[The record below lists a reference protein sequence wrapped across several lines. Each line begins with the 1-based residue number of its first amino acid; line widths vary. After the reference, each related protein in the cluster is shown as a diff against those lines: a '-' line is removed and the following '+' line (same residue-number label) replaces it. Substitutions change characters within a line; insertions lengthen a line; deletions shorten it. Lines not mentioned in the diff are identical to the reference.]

1 MASEKTPN
9 LGLNQIDRTSPK
21 TTYFD
26 LEKYLDQNWR
36 AVDDFAGDVNDGVNE
51 IKKRLDTTERK
62 AVTLE
67 PGVQIVHA
75 EKAAPFS
82 LSGITGRT
90 LVNLLGRA
98 GSCDQISSLLGWEAD
113 LAVDTSN
120 KAQGAGSIKV
130 TAKNAAGVYNVYSAG
145 LKLTGGRYYIA
156 LADVKNIN
164 ASNSIYVNFSAGGNK
179 ALKQSMDP
187 SKFVTIYTKYAPA
200 NDTPTNLEVSSI
212 STATGQAFY
221 ADAIRLYEVSA
232 SEYAALD
239 SMTPEQVAVKY
250 PYVDSVM
257 PARNPYAIRY
267 GENLLP
273 PFYEWL
279 TTGHKLSINSPYSIE
294 GELLSGAIGTDAY
307 AVIYLDVIP
316 NKEYTITNPAESTGK
331 VRISAFNN
339 AGTRI
344 QGIFINP
351 GESRVI
357 KMDASAVR
365 IGVNVSGVTQYT
377 NEFDVNAWSWPV
389 GTKRKFYNPILN
401 VGSTAKPFK
410 PREDSMLALQTD
422 LYADPVTG
430 ANADTV
436 FERDGQYFKSKR
448 WQGLMLDGSRAWIPG
463 EGGATNGNRQVK
475 VTGLAIG
482 AVAGSGIGTKYDG
495 KLLPQGST
503 GSSADTNAVTAAG
516 EIYFGIPVA
525 DSGWADGYQ
534 PTQDDI
540 KAYFYGYKAY
550 DANTI
555 TPAQAQAATSA
566 TWNGTGTKYWV
577 QCIGAPNFTQS
588 VPQQAYAGYTPYQL
602 VYQLATP
609 TVEPIVS
616 EGQLS
621 FIEGEN
627 QVEVGTGIVL
637 REKAKLYQE
646 LDTKRWNI
654 NNGSPGEYQASL
666 LSYRVNRF
674 IGIYNNSK
682 PDTWTL
688 YPNTTTPAGALA
700 HKISSDFDTFAAYT
714 VSYLAFISS
723 PIVPFTGSYAAN
735 EKTLLTDLVDNVQQN
750 ATRVSVLENK
760 KAEKDNQSW
769 ITPTLLNGV
778 TGETTGPDFQPQ
790 YIKMSD
796 GLIKMHGSIKVPT
809 SNATVTFFRLPEG
822 YRPKTLT
829 VLTCAASDAV
839 SADKTAV
846 IAISPDGRVEVVGR
860 GGYGWIRLDAV
871 QFIAEV

>member
-26 LEKYLDQNWR
+26 LDKYLDQNWR
-36 AVDDFAGDVNDGVNE
+36 SVDDFAGDVNDGVNE

-62 AVTLE
+62 TVTLE

-82 LSGITGRT
+82 LTGLSGRT

-120 KAQGAGSIKV
+120 KAQGAGSVKV
-130 TAKNAAGVYNVYSAG
+130 TAKNASGVYNVYSTG
-145 LKLTGGRYYIA
+145 LKLTGGGYYIA

-164 ASNSIYVNFSAGGNK
+164 ASNNIYVNFSAGGNK
-179 ALKQSMDP
+179 ALKQSVDQ
-187 SKFVTIYTKYAPA
+187 SQFVTIYTKYAPA
-200 NDTPTNLEVSSI
+200 NDTATNLEVSSI

-239 SMTPEQVAVKY
+239 SMTAEQVAVKY

-257 PARNPYAIRY
+257 PVRNPYAIRY

-273 PFYEWL
+273 PFYEWQ
-279 TTGHKLSINSPYSIE
+279 TTGHKISINSPYSIE

-316 NKEYTITNPAESTGK
+316 NKEYSITNPAESTGK

-357 KMDASAVR
+357 KVDASAVR

-377 NEFDVNAWSWPV
+377 NEFEVNAWSWPV

-436 FERDGQYFKSKR
+436 FERDGQYFKAKK
-448 WQGLMLDGSRAWIPG
+448 WQGLTLDGSMPWTLNTIVSG
-463 EGGATNGNRQVK
+463 
-475 VTGLAIG
+475 TGFKAVQLFQYVG
-482 AVAGSGIGTKYDG
+482 VAGASAARNALVSKYDG
-495 KLLPQGST
+495 RILDNK
-503 GSSADTNAVTAAG
+503 GSSVGGAADQHNGIYPTDNAIVITVG
-516 EIYFGIPVA
+516 VA
-525 DSGWADGYQ
+525 DSGWGDSYN
-534 PTQDDI
+534 PSVDEI
-540 KAYFYGYKAY
+540 KAYFMGWRMRDQVTTAPYTSGVKAWGSLKSGGTDY
-550 DANTI
+550 YTNTLP
-555 TPAQAQAATSA
+555 TTKAADFS
-566 TWNGTGTKYWV
+566 
-577 QCIGAPNFTQS
+577 
-588 VPQQAYAGYTPYQL
+588 TPYQL

-616 EGQLS
+616 EGQLTLTD
-621 FIEGEN
+621 GDN
-627 QVEVGTGIVL
+627 QVEVSSGIVL
-637 REKAKLYQE
+637 RERASVFEY
-646 LDTKRWNI
+646 
-654 NNGSPGEYQASL
+654 NNTA
-666 LSYRVNRF
+666 F
-674 IGIYNNSK
+674 IGAK
-682 PDTWTL
+682 
-688 YPNTTTPAGALA
+688 A
-700 HKISSDFDTFAAYT
+700 HVT
-714 VSYLAFISS
+714 SYLSTPSRKILGVYTNGRKDSKWRLTTAYDWAYAETPSTNYDKMITYTISFLTLAQS
-723 PIVPFTGSYAAN
+723 PVVPIIGSYAIN
-735 EKTLLTDLVDNVQQN
+735 EKTLLLDLVDRVQQ
-750 ATRVSVLENK
+750 ATSRVSVLENK

-778 TGETTGPDFQPQ
+778 TAETSSVDMQPQ

-796 GLIKMHGSIKVPT
+796 NLIKMHGSIKVPT
-809 SNATVTFFRLPEG
+809 SNATVTFFKLPEG
-822 YRPKTLT
+822 YRPKILT
-829 VLTCAASDAV
+829 VLNCPASDAV
-839 SADKTAV
+839 SSDKIAV

-860 GGYGWIRLDAV
+860 GGYGWVRLDAV
-871 QFIAEV
+871 QFIAE